1 MICMMKK
8 VLILLVSV
16 VMCLVSF
23 ARSEE
28 AEVASA
34 SVYDVIVVGGGPAG
48 VVAALAAS
56 RDCDPREVPLSLARQ
71 RLTDIGHIV
80 PPAKGAK
87 AE

>member
-1 MICMMKK
+1 
-8 VLILLVSV
+8 V
-16 VMCLVSF
+16 VT
-23 ARSEE
+23 
-28 AEVASA
+28 
-34 SVYDVIVVGGGPAG
+34 
-48 VVAALAAS
+48 ALAAS